1 MSTTAKPTKQE
12 TKRAWIVD
20 MIRLWAQE
28 HGEPPK
34 VNDWR
39 HVKGTNWPSYLT
51 VIRYSPDQTWD
62 GMIKLAGFEP
72 RGRGRPI
79 TH

>member
-1 MSTTAKPTKQE
+1 VATK
-12 TKRAWIVD
+12 TSSKAAIKRAWIID

-28 HGEPPK
+28 NGEPPK

-39 HVKGTNWPSYLT
+39 HVKGTHWPSYLT
-51 VIRYSPDQTWD
+51 AIRYSPDGTWD
-62 GMIKLAGFEP
+62 GIIRLAGFEP

-79 TH
+79 NL